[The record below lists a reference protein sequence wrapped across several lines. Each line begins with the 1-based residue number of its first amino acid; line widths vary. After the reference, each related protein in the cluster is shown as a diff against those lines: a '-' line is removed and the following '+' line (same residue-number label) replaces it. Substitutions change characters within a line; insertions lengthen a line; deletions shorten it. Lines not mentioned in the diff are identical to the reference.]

1 LAGRGKGTWP
11 AVPLFALPVLAY
23 AQADAPTALATGL
36 ATGPAAGQ
44 EDDVIAILLTV
55 CLINQP
61 TTCRHDKIALVAG
74 ISVIQC
80 MMTAPPHI
88 AKWSEDHPGWHV
100 ERWQCGD
107 ASRQDI

>member
-1 LAGRGKGTWP
+1 MLKRG
-11 AVPLFALPVLAY
+11 AN
-23 AQADAPTALATGL
+23 
-36 ATGPAAGQ
+36 GPAEGCDRLLAAAQ

-55 CLINQP
+55 CLIDQP

-74 ISVIQC
+74 VTVIQC

-100 ERWQCGD
+100 ARWQCGD